1 MSLLFILLMLV
12 LCIVFGL
19 LLGFINKSNGYSYT
33 KIGPLFTAAERSFL
47 GVLQLACPSHVVVM
61 GKVRIADVL
70 KPAKGLGRKH
80 WQIAFNKIS
89 AKHFDFVLCDAND
102 FSVIAVIELDDASH
116 KKAKC
121 HLRDVFVEGACES
134 AGLTLHR
141 FKASAKY
148 TVEDIRNQLFAV
160 EDPAITPIATGVQQP
175 AVDSPSNKTCP
186 KCQSQLITK
195 TAQRGKNKGNEFL
208 ACSAF
213 PACRYIDS

>member
-19 LLGFINKSNGYSYT
+19 LLGFINKSSGYSYT

-47 GVLQLACPSHVVVM
+47 GALQLACPSHVVVM

-102 FSVIAVIELDDASH
+102 LSIIAVVELDDASH
-116 KKAKC
+116 LKPKT
-121 HLRDVFVEGACES
+121 HLRDVFVESACES
-134 AGLTLHR
+134 AGLKLHR
-141 FKASAKY
+141 FKARAKY
-148 TVEDIRNQLFAV
+148 SVDDIRNQLFVAESV
-160 EDPAITPIATGVQQP
+160 VTPMATDVQQL
-175 AVDSPSNKTCP
+175 AIDSPNNKTCP

-208 ACSAF
+208 ACNAF

>member
-1 MSLLFILLMLV
+1 MSLSLILLFIF
-12 LCIVFGL
+12 LCIVYGV
-19 LLGFINKSNGYSYT
+19 LLGFLNRGRRYCYS

-47 GVLQLACPSHVVVM
+47 GALQLACPSHVVVM

-70 KPAKGLGRKH
+70 KPVKGLGRKH

-102 FSVIAVIELDDASH
+102 LSVIAVIELDDASH
-116 KKAKC
+116 KKAKT
-121 HLRDVFVEGACES
+121 HLRDVFVESACES
-134 AGLTLHR
+134 AGLKLHR

-160 EDPAITPIATGVQQP
+160 DDSSATPMATDVQQP